1 MQVAASGGGDEAP
14 QGVNEAQW
22 DECRKLEERL
32 REEKRLLSLLRKQA
46 LEAQCEEMAT
56 QLAARSLPAV
66 VCLTWDATSGAS
78 ADGWV
83 FMPAV
88 VVQLGDGDDEAED
101 GRTLTALGSD
111 NRWCAHHPLRPH
123 CLDEEHCGEG
133 VGRFSSNM
141 HPQESYE
148 YDGVRVRV
156 TRWLTLHGTGRLG
169 WKVGFGLPRTF
180 LG

>member
-1 MQVAASGGGDEAP
+1 MDTHTDSATHTHVGTGYGT
-14 QGVNEAQW
+14 
-22 DECRKLEERL
+22 RT
-32 REEKRLLSLLRKQA
+32 QA

-111 NRWCAHHPLRPH
+111 NRWCAHHPDPSPKPKPKPN
-123 CLDEEHCGEG
+123 CNGE
-133 VGRFSSNM
+133 RQ
-141 HPQESYE
+141 P
-148 YDGVRVRV
+148 RVRS
-156 TRWLTLHGTGRLG
+156 LLPAPTLPG
-169 WKVGFGLPRTF
+169 
-180 LG
+180 